1 MKMKIKTLELIEGA
15 KKAEGLTVI
24 IDVFRA
30 FSTVCY
36 LYKSGAKKVLI
47 SKSLEDSYA
56 LKKNNSS
63 IILAGERHGKKLDGF
78 DIGNSPSEII
88 NKNFKDK
95 IIALTTSAGTQG
107 IINAKNSDEIIACS
121 FVNVNAT
128 INYIKK
134 INPNMLSIVAMG
146 NSGIERAEEDVFCAE
161 YIKGI
166 LTNKINEEEYNR
178 NFNNIKESLKKTKSV
193 QRFFDKDKP
202 WSPEE
207 DFWLC
212 LEKDKF
218 DYILKVQTNNN
229 NNNNIILNSI

>member
-1 MKMKIKTLELIEGA
+1 MKINMLELIEGA
-15 KKAEGLTVI
+15 KKAKGLTVI

-36 LYKSGAKKVLI
+36 LYEAGAKKVII
-47 SKSLEDSYA
+47 SRSLEDSYA
-56 LKKNNSS
+56 LKKNNSN
-63 IILAGERHGKKLDGF
+63 IVLAGERHGKKLEGF

-88 NKNFKDK
+88 NKNFRGRT
-95 IIALTTSAGTQG
+95 IALTTSAGTQG
-107 IINAKNSDEIIACS
+107 IINAKNASEIIACS

-134 INPNMLSIVAMG
+134 INPEVLSIVAMG
-146 NSGIERAEEDVFCAE
+146 NSGIKRAEEDIFCAK

-166 LTNKINEEEYNR
+166 LINKINEEEYNR

-193 QRFFDKDKP
+193 QRFFDKEKP
-202 WSPEE
+202 WSPKE

-218 DYILKVQTNNN
+218 DYVLKVQTD
-229 NNNNIILNSI
+229 NNIILNSI